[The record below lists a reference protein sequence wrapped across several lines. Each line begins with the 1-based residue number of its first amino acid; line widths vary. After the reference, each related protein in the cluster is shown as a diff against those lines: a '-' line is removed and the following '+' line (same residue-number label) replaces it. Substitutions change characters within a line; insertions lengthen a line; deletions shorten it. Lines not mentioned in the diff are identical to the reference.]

1 MKIFTN
7 LLFFLSPH
15 EKRRGGLLLAMIL
28 IMAMLDMLGVASIM
42 PLIALLTN
50 PELIETNVIFK
61 SIFKASSILGVE
73 TAQEFMFAFGTFFFI
88 LFLTSISFKAL
99 TTYATLKFSQK
110 RYLSISKRLMKI
122 YLHQPYSWFLNRN
135 SSEIGKTIFSEVGL
149 IVGSGIKPMMNLL
162 TQIAIILTL
171 LILLVLVDPKLTVIV
186 CLTLSVLYGIIYKV
200 SRNFLNLIGKERFK
214 SNQIRFS
221 AISEAFGAAKEIKVG
236 GLEQT
241 FVKKFKDASETF
253 IKHEISASAI
263 RQLPRYALEAI
274 AFGGIFLVIL
284 YLMKKSTDFTNILP
298 ILALYTFA
306 GYRLMPS
313 IQRVYA
319 DISTLRYA
327 QPAIDAVYDDT
338 KGLELLNKQKNKT
351 TIQLNKS
358 ITLKH
363 IHFQYSEAS
372 RTALKDINLNI
383 SANST
388 VGLVGAT
395 GSGKTTLVDIVL
407 GLLEPNKGSL
417 EVDGEII
424 NKDNRRNW
432 QQSIGYVPQ
441 FIYLS
446 DDTIEANIA
455 FGVDPKDINK
465 DAILSASKIA
475 NLHDFVI
482 NELPKKYQTYVGER
496 GVRLSGGQRQRIGIA
511 RALYHNPKLLVL
523 DEATSSLDNLTEKFV
538 MEAIHNLEKKITII
552 LIAHRLSTVKKC
564 DKIILL
570 DKGQVIEEGTF
581 EKLIKSNEQFKKSAE
596 NT

>member
-7 LLFFLSPH
+7 LLFFLSSH
-15 EKRRGGLLLAMIL
+15 ERKRGGLLLVMIL

-42 PLIALLTN
+42 PLIAVLTN
-50 PELIETNVIFK
+50 PELVETNMILK
-61 SIFKASSILGVE
+61 SMFEASTILGVK
-73 TAQEFMFAFGTFFFI
+73 TIQEFLFVFGIFFFI
-88 LFLTSISFKAL
+88 LFLTSIAFKAL
-99 TTYATLKFSQK
+99 TTYATLRFSQK
-110 RYLSISKRLMKI
+110 RYLSISKRLMKN

-135 SSEIGKTIFSEVGL
+135 SAEIGKTIFSEVGL

-162 TQIAIILTL
+162 TQIAIIFAF
-171 LILLVLVDPKLTVIV
+171 LILLVLVDPKLTIII

-214 SNQIRFS
+214 NNQIRFA

-241 FVKKFKDASETF
+241 FIKKFKDASEIY
-253 IKHEISASAI
+253 IKHEISASVI
-263 RQLPRYALEAI
+263 RQLPRYALEAF
-274 AFGGIFLVIL
+274 AFGGIFLIIL
-284 YLMKKSTDFTNILP
+284 YLMKKSVDFTDILP
-298 ILALYTFA
+298 VLALYTFA

-313 IQRVYA
+313 IQHVYA
-319 DISTLRYA
+319 AISTLRYA
-327 QPAIDAVYDDT
+327 QPGINALYDDT
-338 KGLELLNKQKNKT
+338 KSLSLLNKTKNKT
-351 TIQLNKS
+351 ILQFNKS
-358 ITLKH
+358 INLKH
-363 IHFQYSEAS
+363 IHFQYFEAS
-372 RTALKDINLNI
+372 RTALKDININI

-424 NKDNRRNW
+424 NENNRRNW

-446 DDTIEANIA
+446 DDTVEANIA

-465 DAILSASKIA
+465 DAILSVAKIA
-475 NLHDFVI
+475 NLHEFVI
-482 NELPKKYQTYVGER
+482 NELPKKYETYVGER

-511 RALYHNPKLLVL
+511 RALYHNPKLLIL
-523 DEATSSLDNLTEKFV
+523 DEATSSLDNLTEKVV
-538 MEAIHNLEKKITII
+538 MEAIHNLGNKITII

-570 DKGQVIEEGTF
+570 DNGQVKDEGTF
-581 EKLIKSNEQFKKSAE
+581 EKLFKTNEQFKKSAE
-596 NT
+596 NA